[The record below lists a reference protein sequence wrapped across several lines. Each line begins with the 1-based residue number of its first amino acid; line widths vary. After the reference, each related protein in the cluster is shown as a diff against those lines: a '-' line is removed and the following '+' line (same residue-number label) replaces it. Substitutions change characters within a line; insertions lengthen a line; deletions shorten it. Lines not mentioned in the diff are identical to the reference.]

1 MINLKHIALAVIFL
15 SIFSVQFCLAQQ
27 DAKRIDLLKQEIRN
41 TKASEGSELLL
52 TELLDVY
59 AQGNDFDEFYNFLET
74 VEKKKIFRKTP
85 IVYYYKALTRFR
97 QMQFLEENK
106 MWQELF
112 DNKDSYIADLDKSL
126 AKARKLNTCVNP
138 LSLRIKF
145 LEAQIKEDN
154 EASLIE
160 TLEDLFNLAREYIET
175 ENDVEVIKDIADK
188 LSEEKQDTYAKKL
201 YSVYVT
207 KISRADIGQEELKK
221 IAEDFLKKDKV
232 NLAVSLYNAYLDRLT
247 GTQEDKDIIIKE
259 MFDIAEEF
267 EHPGWREGI
276 DPFFAEKLYEKIE
289 SLYNVES
296 FDEFSQ
302 LQRAYNLERIKEYEF
317 CFEEYLRLI
326 DIFPNYQDKDRIYFR
341 LGILSAYEFNKIDEA
356 KGYFLKVTNNFS
368 QSPDYFNSLYHL
380 GLLNHWQGNLEK
392 ADEFYKKILEKTKD
406 IKDRLEIALLAES
419 RIKEIDDDR
428 DIEYNLRMF
437 LGAVLVEIEEEK
449 PYLYLELFARAG
461 KDYLDET
468 IKFQTNSYFTD
479 TGCLQ
484 EDFTYLWSGQL
495 GSNQNPFNEYQFET
509 SYQDLGTKV
518 VNVVL
523 VGPSGVVDGT
533 IEMADV
539 YAESNKE

>member
-1 MINLKHIALAVIFL
+1 MKSLKHIALAVIFL

-41 TKASEGSELLL
+41 TKTAEGSELLL
-52 TELLDVY
+52 TELLDLY

-106 MWQELF
+106 MWQEFF
-112 DNKDSYIADLDKSL
+112 DNKDSYTADLDESL
-126 AKARKLNTCVNP
+126 AQARKLNTCVNP
-138 LSLRIKF
+138 LALRIKF
-145 LEAQIKEDN
+145 LEAQTKEDN

-160 TLEDLFNLAREYIET
+160 TLEGLFNLAREYIET

-201 YSVYVT
+201 YNVYVT

-247 GTQEDKDIIIKE
+247 ATPEDRDAIIKE
-259 MFDIAEEF
+259 MFDIAEKF

-296 FDEFSQ
+296 FDEFSR
-302 LQRAYNLERIKEYEF
+302 LQRAYNLERIKEYES
-317 CFEEYLRLI
+317 CFGEYLRLI

-356 KGYFLKVTNNFS
+356 KGYFLKVTNNFP
-368 QSPDYFNSLYHL
+368 QSLDYLNSLYHS

-392 ADEFYKKILEKTKD
+392 ADKFYKEILKKTKD
-406 IKDRLEIALLAES
+406 IKDKPEIALLAES

-461 KDYLDET
+461 KDYLVET

-479 TGCLQ
+479 SGCLQ

-539 YAESNKE
+539 YAKSNKE

>member
-1 MINLKHIALAVIFL
+1 MISLKHIALTVIFL

-27 DAKRIDLLKQEIRN
+27 DAKRIDLLKQEIRDIQ
-41 TKASEGSELLL
+41 TAEGSELLL

-74 VEKKKIFRKTP
+74 VEKKKIFRKTS

-126 AKARKLNTCVNP
+126 AQARKLNTSINP
-138 LSLRIKF
+138 LALRIKF
-145 LEAQIKEDN
+145 LEAQTKEDD

-160 TLEDLFNLAREYIET
+160 TLEDLFNLAKEYIET

-201 YSVYVT
+201 YNVYVT

-232 NLAVSLYNAYLDRLT
+232 NLAVSLYSAYLDRLT
-247 GTQEDKDIIIKE
+247 GIPEDRDAIIKE
-259 MFDIAEEF
+259 MFDIAEKF

-302 LQRAYNLERIKEYEF
+302 LQRAYNLERIKEYES
-317 CFEEYLRLI
+317 CFGEYLRLI

-356 KGYFLKVTNNFS
+356 KEYFLKVTNNFP
-368 QSPDYFNSLYHL
+368 QSLDYLNSLYHL

-406 IKDRLEIALLAES
+406 IKDKPEIALLAES

-428 DIEYNLRMF
+428 DIEYNLKMF

-449 PYLYLELFARAG
+449 PYLHLELFARAG

-523 VGPSGVVDGT
+523 VGSSGVVDGT

-539 YAESNKE
+539 YAESSKE

>member
-1 MINLKHIALAVIFL
+1 MISIKNITLTVIFL

-27 DAKRIDLLKQEIRN
+27 DAKRIDLLKQGIRDIQ
-41 TKASEGSELLL
+41 TAEGSELLL

-59 AQGNDFDEFYNFLET
+59 VQGNDFDEFYNFLET
-74 VEKKKIFRKTP
+74 VEKKKIFRKTS

-112 DNKDSYIADLDKSL
+112 DNKDSYIADLDESL

-138 LSLRIKF
+138 LALRIKF

-160 TLEDLFNLAREYIET
+160 TLEDLFNLAKEYIET
-175 ENDVEVIKDIADK
+175 ENDVEVIRDIADK

-221 IAEDFLKKDKV
+221 IAEDFLKKDKI

-247 GTQEDKDIIIKE
+247 GTPEDRDIIIKE
-259 MFDIAEEF
+259 MFDMAEKF
-267 EHPGWREGI
+267 EHSGWREGI

-356 KGYFLKVTNNFS
+356 KEYFLKVTNNFP
-368 QSPDYFNSLYHL
+368 QSLDYLNSLYHL

-406 IKDRLEIALLAES
+406 IKDRFEIALLAES

-484 EDFTYLWSGQL
+484 QDFTYLWSGQL

-539 YAESNKE
+539 YAKSNKE

>member
-1 MINLKHIALAVIFL
+1 MISLKHIALTVIFL

-27 DAKRIDLLKQEIRN
+27 DAKRIDLLKQEIRDIQ
-41 TKASEGSELLL
+41 TAEGSELLL

-74 VEKKKIFRKTP
+74 VEKKKIFRKTS

-138 LSLRIKF
+138 LALRIKF
-145 LEAQIKEDN
+145 LEAQTKEDD

-160 TLEDLFNLAREYIET
+160 TLEDLFNLAKEYIET

-201 YSVYVT
+201 YNVYVT

-232 NLAVSLYNAYLDRLT
+232 NLAVSLYSAYLDRLT
-247 GTQEDKDIIIKE
+247 GIPEDRDAIIKE
-259 MFDIAEEF
+259 MFDIAEKF
-267 EHPGWREGI
+267 EHPGWREGV

-302 LQRAYNLERIKEYEF
+302 LQRAYNLERIKEYES
-317 CFEEYLRLI
+317 CFGEYLRLI

-356 KGYFLKVTNNFS
+356 KEYFLKVTNNFP
-368 QSPDYFNSLYHL
+368 QSLDYSNSLYHL
-380 GLLNHWQGNLEK
+380 GLLNHWQGNLKK

-406 IKDRLEIALLAES
+406 IKDKPEIALLAES

-428 DIEYNLRMF
+428 DIEYNLKMF

-449 PYLYLELFARAG
+449 PYLHLELFARAG

-484 EDFTYLWSGQL
+484 EDFTYLWSG
-495 GSNQNPFNEYQFET
+495 
-509 SYQDLGTKV
+509 
-518 VNVVL
+518 
-523 VGPSGVVDGT
+523 
-533 IEMADV
+533 
-539 YAESNKE
+539 